1 MWALLAI
8 AAAAGPVRAE
18 SGGVVSSEDIFEKA
32 PFPSCH
38 ASTIAETP
46 AGLVAA
52 WFGGTHERHPD
63 VGIWVAH
70 RSGDR
75 WTAPVE
81 VANGIQEAG
90 PRLPTWNPVL
100 YQAPGGPLLLFY
112 KVGPNPKEWWGML
125 MASADGGAT
134 WSKPVRLPDG
144 ILGPIKNKPVALA
157 DGSLL
162 CPSSTEDKGWR
173 VFLER
178 TPDLGRTWTS
188 IGPLND
194 GKGLSA
200 IQPSILFH
208 PNNTLQILC
217 RSKQGKIVESW
228 SSDGGTTW
236 EPVRPT
242 ALPNPSSGT
251 DAVTLKDGR
260 AVLIYNHSD
269 KERVPLN
276 VAVSE
281 DGKRWKAGPVLES
294 EPGGYAY
301 PAVIQTSDGLVH
313 VTYTWNRKRIRH
325 VVLDPSKFAL
335 RDLP

>member
-1 MWALLAI
+1 
-8 AAAAGPVRAE
+8 
-18 SGGVVSSEDIFEKA
+18 
-32 PFPSCH
+32 
-38 ASTIAETP
+38 
-46 AGLVAA
+46 
-52 WFGGTHERHPD
+52 
-63 VGIWVAH
+63 
-70 RSGDR
+70 
-75 WTAPVE
+75 
-81 VANGIQEAG
+81 
-90 PRLPTWNPVL
+90 
-100 YQAPGGPLLLFY
+100 
-112 KVGPNPKEWWGML
+112 ML